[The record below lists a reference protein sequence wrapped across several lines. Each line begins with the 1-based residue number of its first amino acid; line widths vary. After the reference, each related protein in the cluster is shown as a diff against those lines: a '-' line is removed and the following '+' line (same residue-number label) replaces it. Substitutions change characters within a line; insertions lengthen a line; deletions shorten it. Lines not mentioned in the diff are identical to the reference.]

1 MPIGAPKSLTQ
12 CRRFFLVPKLPKH
25 RVYEALRAYFVE
37 ERPSAEVAKAFG
49 YTPGSFRVLCHA
61 FRRDPDPKFFA
72 DAKPGP
78 RSQPQKSAARKAI
91 IELRKRNHS
100 VYEISAALKE
110 RKLRLSPTAVGE
122 VLKEEGFARLPRR
135 LDEERPGR
143 QGPSVEVIAD
153 VRAFALAPG
162 RFQTKCGG
170 LFLFLPALVR
180 LDIDGVTRSARLP
193 GSKMIPPA
201 HALRSCLATKLW
213 AIERKS
219 HVMTL
224 AADPG
229 IALFS
234 GLNVTPKKSFLSEY
248 SCRIHHD
255 MTMQLLTA
263 WHTRLT
269 GEQLFENN
277 SFNLDFHS
285 VPFFGEDSVVED
297 HYVSMRSRRQPS
309 VLTFMA
315 HDAESR
321 AFCYANADIRKGEE
335 ADEIFR
341 FITFWRKTHGALP
354 RHLVFDSKL
363 TTYANL
369 AKLDAMGIKF
379 ITLRR
384 RSPAILKEVH
394 SLPRSAWR
402 TITLDVPTRKY
413 KTPRIYEQTVK
424 LAGCAMRQLFVL
436 DLGHEEPT
444 VLLTND
450 RVSTKNLVTR
460 YAQRMLIENALS
472 DAVRFFHM
480 DALSSAV
487 GMKVDFDMT
496 LLVMASTLYRILAR
510 DMRGYDQAQARTIFR
525 DLVDMPAD
533 VRIDEHRCVTVE
545 FHRRSHLPILLAS
558 EMFKQPVKVP
568 WWGGAALKLSTY
580 SRGPSC

>member
-1 MPIGAPKSLTQ
+1 MLA
-12 CRRFFLVPKLPKH
+12 KH
-25 RVYEALRAYFVE
+25 RIYEALRAYFVE
-37 ERPSAEVAKAFG
+37 QRPSAEVAKAFG

-61 FRRDPDPKFFA
+61 FRRDADPTFFA
-72 DAKPGP
+72 QAKPGP
-78 RSQPQKSAARKAI
+78 RSQPQKSAARQAV

-100 VYEISAALKE
+100 VYEISAALKQ
-110 RKLRLSPTAVGE
+110 RKLRLSPTAVRE
-122 VLKEEGFARLPRR
+122 VLKEEGFAALPRR
-135 LDEERPGR
+135 LDEERPER
-143 QGPSVEVIAD
+143 QGPSVEVSAD
-153 VRAFALAPG
+153 VRAFALKPG

-170 LFLFLPALVR
+170 LFLFLPMLVR
-180 LDIDGVTRSARLP
+180 MDIDQVAQSARLP
-193 GSKMIPPA
+193 GTKMIPAA

-213 AIERKS
+213 SIERKS
-219 HVMTL
+219 HVMAL

-234 GLNVTPKKSFLSEY
+234 GLNATPKKSFLSEY
-248 SCRIHHD
+248 SCRVHHE
-255 MTMQLLTA
+255 MTMRLLAA
-263 WHTRLT
+263 WHAQLT
-269 GEQLFENN
+269 GEQLFENG

-285 VPFFGEDSVVED
+285 VPFFGDDNVVED

-321 AFCYANADIRKGEE
+321 AFCYANADLRKGEE
-335 ADEIFR
+335 ANEILR
-341 FITFWRKTHGALP
+341 FIAFWKRTHGALP

-369 AKLDAMGIKF
+369 AKLDAMGITF

-413 KTPRIYEQTVK
+413 KTPRVYEQTVN

-450 RVSTKNLVTR
+450 RASAKSLVTR

-496 LLVMASTLYRILAR
+496 LLVIASTLYRCLAR

-533 VRIDEHRCVTVE
+533 IHVGDNRRVTVQ

-558 EMFKQPVKVP
+558 DTFNQPVPIP
-568 WWGGAALKLSTY
+568 WWNGAALLLSTHMGR
-580 SRGPSC
+580 SQS